1 MPSEK
6 QLDQA
11 LDQAFKNSPA
21 FCTWFLGQLKNTS
34 AFTAYAWSNSKYP
47 WGKVAL
53 ILPNPETGALEA
65 VAREGE
71 TDVLVV
77 FESAAKRR
85 LGVHIENKLAGG
97 SFTAYQAEV
106 YAARAQHWR
115 QSEKHG
121 NYDEWQ
127 TVLLA
132 PRAFYERNKAEARK
146 FTAFISH
153 EDVAAQLSAFATPN
167 AGA

>member
-6 QLDQA
+6 ELDQA
-11 LDQAFKNSPA
+11 LDRAFKENPA
-21 FCTWFLGQLKNTS
+21 FCEWFLSKLKNAS
-34 AFTAYAWSNSKYP
+34 AFATYAWSNANYP
-47 WGKVAL
+47 WGKVTL

-77 FESAAKRR
+77 FESASKRR
-85 LGVHIENKLAGG
+85 LGIHIENKLARG
-97 SFTAYQAEV
+97 SFTAHQAEV
-106 YAARAQHWR
+106 GAARAQHWCR
-115 QSEKHG
+115 SEKHG

-132 PRAFYERNKAEARK
+132 PMAFYERNAAEARK
-146 FTAFISH
+146 FTTFISH
-153 EDVAAQLSAFATPN
+153 EEVAAYLSVFATQR
-167 AGA
+167 AGT